1 MIVIKCA
8 QCRGKIFK
16 YVKVGKGRLLHCWKA
31 RIVED
36 YSVRDGSEIK
46 CQCGNLIGIDE
57 GRWVKLKR
65 RSFTYSGTITKG

>member
-8 QCRGKIFK
+8 QCKSKIFK

-57 GRWVKLKR
+57 GGWVKLKR